1 MVLPIIKEESIFTGK
16 YIPSEILHR
25 DNEIKEL
32 SNRMNRPLSG
42 SPAKNTLIQGM
53 GGTGKTLVVR
63 YIADQLS
70 KVTTDVHVYYFRL
83 RDYPTEYK
91 AIKRISEEMTGVD
104 YHGHSSQYIYERV
117 FEHIKHKKNKYTVF
131 IFDEVDAIEKG
142 YAIFL
147 DMFLRYYENFDMYD
161 KEVSVIFIS
170 NNTKFPQDLPVG
182 TKSSW
187 SCIDKFTFER
197 YKADQLRDILVER
210 AEKGLYEGT
219 YKDSII
225 PLCASLGAQEHG
237 DARRSIELLGKAA
250 QIAESEGVNII
261 KKAHVTKAWDQL
273 EYDRPLQQINALPIQ
288 GKAIILSIIRDFE
301 KGCRDKYKDGTQP
314 TTASVYEEYKGICK
328 DIDILIL
335 TQRRVRDILLEL
347 SAMELITTY
356 VEYKG
361 RYGNS
366 LHVALSIHHKSA
378 ETILATDPVFSSYLK
393 P

>member
-1 MVLPIIKEESIFTGK
+1 MTIIKEESIFTGK
-16 YIPSEILHR
+16 YVPSEILHR

-42 SPAKNTLIQGM
+42 SPAKSTLIQGM
-53 GGTGKTLVVR
+53 GGTGKTLIVR
-63 YIADQLS
+63 HVAEKLLKIS
-70 KVTTDVHVYYFRL
+70 TDVQVYYFRL

-91 AIKRISEEMTGVD
+91 AIKRISQELTGVD
-104 YHGHSSQYIYERV
+104 YQGHSSQYIYERV

-131 IFDEVDAIEKG
+131 IFDEIDAIEKG

-147 DMFLRYYENFDMYD
+147 DMFLRYYENFNMWD
-161 KEVSVIFIS
+161 KEVSVIYIS

-187 SCIDKFTFER
+187 SCIDKLTFER

-219 YKDSII
+219 YNESVI

-261 KKAHVTKAWDQL
+261 KKAHVRQAWDQL
-273 EYDRPLQQINALPIQ
+273 EYDRPVQQINALPIQ
-288 GKAIILSIIRDFE
+288 GKAITLAIIRDFE
-301 KGCRDKYKDGTQP
+301 KGYREKYKDGTQP
-314 TTASVYEEYKGICK
+314 TTASVYAEYKGICK
-328 DIDILIL
+328 DLDILIL

-366 LHVALSIHHKSA
+366 LHVSLSIPHKA
-378 ETILATDPVFSSYLK
+378 VEKILATDPVFSSYLK

>member
-1 MVLPIIKEESIFTGK
+1 MTVIKQESIFTGK
-16 YIPSEILHR
+16 YIPSEIVHR
-25 DNEIKEL
+25 DNEIKEI

-53 GGTGKTLVVR
+53 GGTGKTLIVR
-63 YIADQLS
+63 YVAEQLS
-70 KVTTDVHVYYFRL
+70 KQTTDVQVYYFRL

-91 AIKRISEEMTGVD
+91 AIKKISQELTGVD
-104 YHGHSSQYIYERV
+104 YQGHSSQYIYERV

-147 DMFLRYYENFDMYD
+147 DMFLRYYENFNMWD
-161 KEVSVIFIS
+161 KEVSVIYIS

-187 SCIDKFTFER
+187 SCIDKLTFER

-219 YKDSII
+219 YNESVI
-225 PLCASLGAQEHG
+225 PLCAAMSAQEHG

-250 QIAESEGVNII
+250 QMAQSEGAKII
-261 KKAHVTKAWDQL
+261 KESHVRKAWDQL
-273 EYDRPLQQINALPIQ
+273 EYDRPVQQINALPIQ
-288 GKAIILSIIRDFE
+288 GKAITLAIIWDFK
-301 KGCRDKYKDGTQP
+301 KGLREKYKDGTQP
-314 TTASVYEEYKGICK
+314 TTASVYAEYKEICK
-328 DIDILIL
+328 HLDILIL

-347 SAMELITTY
+347 SAMELINTY
-356 VEYKG
+356 IEYKG

-366 LHVALSIHHKSA
+366 LHVALSIPHEVVEKV
-378 ETILATDPVFSSYLK
+378 LASDPVFSSYLK
-393 P
+393 PL